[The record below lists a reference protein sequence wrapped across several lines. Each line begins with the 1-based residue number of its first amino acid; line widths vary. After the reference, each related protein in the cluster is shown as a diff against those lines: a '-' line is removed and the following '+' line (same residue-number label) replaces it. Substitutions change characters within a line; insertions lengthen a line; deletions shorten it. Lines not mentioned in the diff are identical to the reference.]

1 MMEKT
6 VGIDLDKTLFVCDSL
21 IYFLLNK
28 INFNRG
34 KKLKY
39 KEIDPKGIYKGKTAN
54 KIFKFLNP
62 SKYITYLDAV
72 KTINELHENGYKIY
86 FVSNRPCLK
95 LLVYLTVETLRRF
108 GVCYDKLVLGCNNK
122 AEYIKQEGIDY
133 FIDDL
138 ALICNSVVLRT
149 DAKPLWFTPKV
160 KEDRRAK
167 KIFPELEK
175 FSTWNGIKEFFKKEI
190 EEYTERKENKSHDE
204 NNKKIKSA

>member
-1 MMEKT
+1 M
-6 VGIDLDKTLFVCDSL
+6 
-21 IYFLLNK
+21 
-28 INFNRG
+28 
-34 KKLKY
+34 
-39 KEIDPKGIYKGKTAN
+39 
-54 KIFKFLNP
+54 
-62 SKYITYLDAV
+62 
-72 KTINELHENGYKIY
+72 HENGYKIY

-175 FSTWNGIKEFFKKEI
+175 FSTWNGIKDFFKKEI